1 MILNMAV
8 NKSNDLSKEK
18 LNVLKYSA
26 NFMDEFNLEDEK
38 EKEEFIEIG
47 LRICQSV
54 FKVLKIQGLEKDI
67 QNAMNRDNYNLK
79 DDRFE

>member
-26 NFMDEFNLEDEK
+26 SFMDEFNLEDEK

-54 FKVLKIQGLEKDI
+54 FKVLKTQGLEKDI

>member
-1 MILNMAV
+1 MLLNLAV

-54 FKVLKIQGLEKDI
+54 FNVLKTQGLEKDVED
-67 QNAMNRDNYNLK
+67 AMNRDSYNLK

>member
-1 MILNMAV
+1 MLLNLAV
-8 NKSNDLSKEK
+8 SKSNDLSKEK

-54 FKVLKIQGLEKDI
+54 FKVLKTQGLEKDVED
-67 QNAMNRDNYNLK
+67 AMNRDNYNLK